1 GGGGGAGMTRQILP
15 NRRRAE
21 LFDFT
26 HGGLHYT
33 AGFSRFADGRVAEI
47 FISSNK
53 AGSDA
58 ADAARDAAIVASIA
72 LQHGC
77 PAHMLRHALTRASDG
92 RAAGPI
98 GMVLDL
104 LEDGAS

>member
-1 GGGGGAGMTRQILP
+1 MMRQRLP

-21 LFDFT
+21 LINFE
-26 HGGLHYT
+26 HNGLKYT
-33 AGFSRFADGRVAEI
+33 AGISRFADGRVAEL
-47 FISSNK
+47 FLNSNK

-72 LQHGC
+72 LQLGC
-77 PAHMLRHALTRASDG
+77 PVRTLRHALTRASDG

-98 GMVLDL
+98 GVVLDML
-104 LEDGAS
+104 DGSAS